1 MQITRRR
8 LKEIIKEEMDHLAET
23 GDLEALTESEKM
35 AFQIILEKLSPE
47 QLQEMGLTRID
58 EEQPDAQQKKRHEKM
73 HADYDKKIKDLKDQI
88 DRAKKRQPPS
98 GATKFQKDTFNR
110 KKKELIAK
118 LKAELEKAQQ
128 EKKALGHP
136 DDPQAA
142 GMRS

>member
-58 EEQPDAQQKKRHEKM
+58 EQPDAQQKKRHKDM

-88 DRAKKRQPPS
+88 ARLKKQTPA
-98 GATKFQKDTFNR
+98 GATAFQKNQIKR
-110 KKKELIAK
+110 RIQKLEAK
-118 LKAELEKAQQ
+118 LKKAQ
-128 EKKALGHP
+128 EA
-136 DDPQAA
+136 
-142 GMRS
+142 R

>member
-73 HADYDKKIKDLKDQI
+73 HANYDKKIKDLKAQI
-88 DRAKKRQPPS
+88 ARLEKQTPA
-98 GATKFQKDTFNR
+98 GATAFQKNQIER
-110 KKKELIAK
+110 RIQKLKAK
-118 LKAELEKAQQ
+118 LKKAQE
-128 EKKALGHP
+128 EKKDLGHR

-142 GMRS
+142 GMRSG

>member
-47 QLQEMGLTRID
+47 ELQEMGLTRID
-58 EEQPDAQQKKRHEKM
+58 EQPDAQQKKRHKDM

-88 DRAKKRQPPS
+88 ARLKQKVRSPGLTP
-98 GATKFQKDTFNR
+98 FQANR
-110 KKKELIAK
+110 LKSNMAK
-118 LKAELEKAQQ
+118 LEAKLEKAQK
-128 EKKALGHP
+128 EKKDLGHR